1 MGRLATDE
9 TLNKV
14 VDAIKNSETVQAQKK
29 EIQAEGARVLTTI
42 PQDYKKTVEEVNSIK
57 EDLEKLDDFISQT
70 ELEVINGEYLSFG
83 GVITQ
88 NNGFGRTNYIPCD
101 GYSGIKVYTPIET
114 SLCGFFDADKNFI
127 KQFTAKSGTHNV
139 IVPYNACY
147 YMLSNNKENI
157 GLMRVEISE
166 HSKDVSEVNRI
177 KSLLCV
183 KRVTED
189 VKVNYEFKQ
198 GFYPIKASAIT
209 PSEWY
214 ESYLFNVAMGDVIS
228 YRGQTNATS
237 VLYDYI
243 RIFDKEENI
252 IDTKPNEI
260 GLKNVSGDI
269 VIRNTNASKVLIT
282 LLKGNSSITRTFSDV
297 STDRDKY
304 KKIVWFGTSIPEGRY
319 NGVGTSYPE
328 IIGKKLGITVY
339 NEAVGSSRVHGYRR
353 KNYISSENP
362 YGFMPNGHFTNAAK
376 SITDDAECKE
386 WIIEHWRDDTY
397 FPNGRFSTMAEADK
411 ETIRNWGYERK
422 LDKYLTTETF
432 PDMFVF
438 DYGRNDMWSSI
449 DWTFDES
456 DPDNVYTSFQNAMNF
471 LIRRILNYNNRAKIV
486 IVGHYSNQERSALD
500 PTSVKDFPDMCAKG
514 QMEVAEYWELP
525 LCKLWELTGWSN
537 KIIKVNGKDISV
549 LCSWL
554 PDALH
559 PHSDTTGRA
568 INHIANLLA
577 PFIREQLLS

>member
-252 IDTKPNEI
+252 IAIKDIQEKIKNNEEI
-260 GLKNVSGDI
+260 MAAINNKEGLNNI
-269 VIRNTNASKVLIT
+269 VEIREYKKLENKVNYMILSINN
-282 LLKGNSSITRTFSDV
+282 LLKE
-297 STDRDKY
+297 
-304 KKIVWFGTSIPEGRY
+304 IV
-319 NGVGTSYPE
+319 
-328 IIGKKLGITVY
+328 
-339 NEAVGSSRVHGYRR
+339 
-353 KNYISSENP
+353 
-362 YGFMPNGHFTNAAK
+362 
-376 SITDDAECKE
+376 KE
-386 WIIEHWRDDTY
+386 E
-397 FPNGRFSTMAEADK
+397 K
-411 ETIRNWGYERK
+411 
-422 LDKYLTTETF
+422 
-432 PDMFVF
+432 
-438 DYGRNDMWSSI
+438 
-449 DWTFDES
+449 
-456 DPDNVYTSFQNAMNF
+456 
-471 LIRRILNYNNRAKIV
+471 
-486 IVGHYSNQERSALD
+486 
-500 PTSVKDFPDMCAKG
+500 
-514 QMEVAEYWELP
+514 
-525 LCKLWELTGWSN
+525 
-537 KIIKVNGKDISV
+537 
-549 LCSWL
+549 
-554 PDALH
+554 
-559 PHSDTTGRA
+559 
-568 INHIANLLA
+568 
-577 PFIREQLLS
+577 